1 VLAAMFIHVFDDK
14 QREAI
19 LNNWLVNPSGKAG
32 RWHELDLL
40 QEHLNFWIK
49 IFFNSRN
56 SAFDTPFLQNVA
68 LNIPGFSHLRT
79 VLENTIGISA
89 STGYHHKPSKVG
101 DILTLAARHE
111 QDDIFT
117 FHPGRTQPFK
127 AKDVFQIGMEKLRNG
142 EQIRKCLVSD
152 GADVEEDEDSNGED
166 ILDGELKGDI
176 GEDNPI
182 PGYLQEYLSADAGSS
197 Y

>member
-1 VLAAMFIHVFDDK
+1 MFIHVFNDK

-19 LNNWLVNPSGKAG
+19 LNNWLVNLSGKAG

-49 IFFNSRN
+49 VFFNSRN

-68 LNIPGFSHLRT
+68 LNITGFSQLRT
-79 VLENTIGISA
+79 VLVNVIGISA
-89 STGYHHKPSKVG
+89 STGYHHKPSKIA
-101 DILTLAARHE
+101 DILTLAAKHK

-127 AKDVFQIGMEKLRNG
+127 AKDTFQIGMEKLRNG
-142 EQIRKCLVSD
+142 DQIKKSLAFDNVTTGDDQST
-152 GADVEEDEDSNGED
+152 
-166 ILDGELKGDI
+166 LDGELRGDS

-182 PGYLQEYLSADAGSS
+182 PGYLQEYLGLDAGLS

>member
-1 VLAAMFIHVFDDK
+1 MLAAMFIHVFDDK
-14 QREAI
+14 QRKAL
-19 LNNWLVNPSGKAG
+19 LNNWLVNLSGKAG

-56 SAFDTPFLQNVA
+56 SAFDTPFLQNVS

-79 VLENTIGISA
+79 VLETTIGISA

-101 DILTLAARHE
+101 DILALAARHE

-142 EQIRKCLVSD
+142 EQIRKCLVLD
-152 GADVEEDEDSNGED
+152 GVDVEGDDHSTGED
-166 ILDGELKGDI
+166 TLDGELKGDS

-182 PGYLQEYLSADAGSS
+182 PGYLQEYLGIDAGLS

>member
-1 VLAAMFIHVFDDK
+1 MFIHVFSRE

-19 LNNWLVNPSGKAG
+19 LNNWLVNISGKPG

-49 IFFNSRN
+49 VFFNSRN

-68 LNIPGFSHLRT
+68 LNIPGFSRLRT
-79 VLENTIGISA
+79 ALEYTLGISA

-111 QDDIFT
+111 LDDIFT

-127 AKDVFQIGMEKLRNG
+127 TKDVFQTGMEKLRSG
-142 EQIRKCLVSD
+142 EQIRKSLASD
-152 GADVEEDEDSNGED
+152 GMDVEEGDGEGALVGELRGDGGED
-166 ILDGELKGDI
+166 D
-176 GEDNPI
+176 PI
-182 PGYLQEYLSADAGSS
+182 TGYLRDYLGVDAGLS

>member
-1 VLAAMFIHVFDDK
+1 MFIHVFNDK

-19 LNNWLVNPSGKAG
+19 INNWLVNLSGKAG

-49 IFFNSRN
+49 VFFNSRN

-68 LNIPGFSHLRT
+68 LNITGFSRLRT
-79 VLENTIGISA
+79 VLECVIGISA
-89 STGYHHKPSKVG
+89 STGYHHKPSKAG
-101 DILTLAARHE
+101 DIRALTSRHDR
-111 QDDIFT
+111 DDIFT

-142 EQIRKCLVSD
+142 EQIRKSLALD
-152 GADVEEDEDSNGED
+152 GIDIEEGGGEDTLNGE
-166 ILDGELKGDI
+166 LRGDS
-176 GEDNPI
+176 GDDDPI
-182 PGYLQEYLSADAGSS
+182 PGYLQEYLGIDAGLS

>member
-1 VLAAMFIHVFDDK
+1 MFIHVFNDK

-19 LNNWLVNPSGKAG
+19 LNNWLVNLSGQAG

-49 IFFNSRN
+49 VFFNSRN

-79 VLENTIGISA
+79 VLENVIGISA

-101 DILTLAARHE
+101 DILALAARYE
-111 QDDIFT
+111 LDDIFT

-127 AKDVFQIGMEKLRNG
+127 AKDVFQIGMEKLRSG
-142 EQIRKCLVSD
+142 GQIRKSLALDDVDVEDDDHSD
-152 GADVEEDEDSNGED
+152 GEGT
-166 ILDGELKGDI
+166 LDGELRGDS
-176 GEDNPI
+176 GDDDPI
-182 PGYLQEYLSADAGSS
+182 PGYLREYLGVDAGLS